1 MKHMHIEQVPL
12 TYTFGENCVKI
23 AIKTM
28 LLGQGYTFE
37 VLTYLPEQ

>member
-28 LLGQGYTFE
+28 LLGQGHTFE